1 MIVNRLI
8 GVRGGGGLRSDSC
21 QVSIFQLSAYTDKRI
36 DRQIG
41 RQTDRERE
49 TGRQTDRQRERD

>member
-21 QVSIFQLSAYTDKRI
+21 QFSICQLSVYRYLKVKGA
-36 DRQIG
+36 
-41 RQTDRERE
+41 QTDR
-49 TGRQTDRQRERD
+49 